1 MKRIKEKHLRYRK
14 HNYVVLLNMDERT
27 KLFSVL
33 VNDLDDNCKVVENYN
48 DLDSEDANFY
58 FDKWVKEYTK
68 KKEKEGK
75 ECLI

>member
-14 HNYVVLLNMDERT
+14 HNYVVLLNMDEKT

-48 DLDSEDANFY
+48 DLNSEDANFY

-68 KKEKEGK
+68 KKKK
-75 ECLI
+75 RVRSV

>member
-58 FDKWVKEYTK
+58 FDKLVKEYTK
-68 KKEKEGK
+68 KKKK
-75 ECLI
+75 KVRSV